1 MKIERDC
8 LVELDYLLRNGKG
21 DVVEQSTERGP
32 MIYLHGH
39 EEILAALEQKLDGI
53 EEGEKLSVCLEPDQ
67 AYGPYDVD
75 QILSVPRSEFPEDAE
90 IVPGDWITISL
101 SDEEDD
107 DVDGQE
113 MDARVIEIS
122 PDAITLDANHPLAG
136 QQVVFDLR
144 VLKVRRAT
152 AEEIEERA
160 RLAAE
165 AEDEDE
171 GAG

>member
-1 MKIERDC
+1 MKIQRDC
-8 LVELDYLLRNGKG
+8 LVELEYKLKNGKG
-21 DVVEQSTERGP
+21 DVVEQSNERGP

-39 EEILAALEQKLDGI
+39 EEILPALEQGLEGAG
-53 EEGEKLSVCLEPDQ
+53 EGEQLSICLEPDQ
-67 AYGPYDVD
+67 AYGPFDPD
-75 QILSVPRSEFPEDAE
+75 QIVSVPRTEFPEDAE

-101 SDEEDD
+101 SDDDDD

-144 VLKVRRAT
+144 VLKVRLAS
-152 AEEIEERA
+152 AKEIEER
-160 RLAAE
+160 E
-165 AEDEDE
+165 QTPAEDE
-171 GAG
+171 GG

>member
-1 MKIERDC
+1 
-8 LVELDYLLRNGKG
+8 LVELDYRLRNGKG
-21 DVVEQSTERGP
+21 EVVEQSTERGP

-39 EEILAALEQKLDGI
+39 EEILAALEAGLDGI
-53 EEGEKLSVCLEPDQ
+53 EEGSQLSICLEPDQ

-107 DVDGQE
+107 EVDGQE

-144 VLKVRRAT
+144 VLKVRTAT
-152 AEEIEERA
+152 KEEIEERERA
-160 RLAAE
+160 TA
-165 AEDEDE
+165 DEDE
-171 GAG
+171 SG